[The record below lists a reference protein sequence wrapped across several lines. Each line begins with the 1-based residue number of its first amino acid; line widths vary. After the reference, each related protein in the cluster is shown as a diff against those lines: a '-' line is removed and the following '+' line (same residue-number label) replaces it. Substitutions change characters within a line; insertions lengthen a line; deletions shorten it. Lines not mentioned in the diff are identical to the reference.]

1 MASALAETGAD
12 ALVYLVAPAGGA
24 DGHAILVRAA
34 SRRPGAP
41 AVPAI
46 VPLPLLGGD
55 ALQAY
60 SQAYAAARSAVQNE
74 STTGVV
80 DLKAAMN
87 WHRALEELCEWA
99 WSSAILPILSQ
110 LHSWE
115 IQHSPR
121 LVLIAGGSLSL
132 VPWHAARSGSREA
145 GTIRYALQDTVFSYA
160 ASARQLVDAAHRS
173 PLALSDNPV
182 VLGDPTN
189 TLNNAILEAQAIYQQ
204 CYPSGRYLGVT
215 SPGWPGTTAG
225 LGTPGEILGELP
237 HSDHPGASML
247 HLGCHGNVIGSAP
260 GRSHLVLDEG
270 EPLPVDAVLGQARDR
285 PLSAPGGLVS
295 LAACSSDLTTSEY
308 DEALTLSTAFLAAG
322 AATVI
327 GARWEIPDGTTSLLM
342 FMFHVRMIK
351 YGDSPRD
358 ALRLAQAWMLAANRE
373 IPEEMPAE
381 LAKLIRDSR
390 LRNVIAWA
398 GFVHQGR

>member
-1 MASALAETGAD
+1 
-12 ALVYLVAPAGGA
+12 
-24 DGHAILVRAA
+24 
-34 SRRPGAP
+34 
-41 AVPAI
+41 
-46 VPLPLLGGD
+46 
-55 ALQAY
+55 
-60 SQAYAAARSAVQNE
+60 
-74 STTGVV
+74 
-80 DLKAAMN
+80 
-87 WHRALEELCEWA
+87 
-99 WSSAILPILSQ
+99 
-110 LHSWE
+110 
-115 IQHSPR
+115 
-121 LVLIAGGSLSL
+121 
-132 VPWHAARSGSREA
+132 
-145 GTIRYALQDTVFSYA
+145 
-160 ASARQLVDAAHRS
+160 
-173 PLALSDNPV
+173 
-182 VLGDPTN
+182 
-189 TLNNAILEAQAIYQQ
+189 
-204 CYPSGRYLGVT
+204 
-215 SPGWPGTTAG
+215 
-225 LGTPGEILGELP
+225 
-237 HSDHPGASML
+237 ML